1 MSAILT
7 ISSTDYDLYFAPPRP
22 QDDVRPLNPM
32 YKTSGLVLPPDP
44 TFPAGDLNT
53 LVWPVTG
60 LSHYAYGHVLV
71 ANEVAVTLG
80 TTCTLK
86 LTDAA
91 ADSAREFALYVLDR
105 RPYVDTRATLG
116 TAPASDD
123 DGVLFDGWVLTLVDA
138 RFLRRSSIKPADAIA
153 SNTWGDL
160 IHDLITLAGFTSPS
174 ASAINA
180 KVLGDFGNPTGL
192 AWAPEAL
199 QSESYSV
206 GADAAAMAVGL
217 RILYAPDGT
226 VYVDTAANSETRYA
240 AWLSRN
246 DWRTGGISVDRYAA
260 PLRVRCDGDDVNLPS
275 PTPRL
280 ADTDVAMLDKQT
292 TAFRTAWVQ
301 TFSDWAADTAP
312 HGTLNG
318 FPLPPMT
325 GAVQHV
331 QYRLSEGVTRVHA
344 HPARYPLPFT
354 RNFNARPGA
363 SAFPAGPR
371 LNVVTNVCDD
381 AYGVRTL
388 EMVTITLPAGA
399 TVSAPWCVDAP
410 DCCVIPD
417 EETETV
423 ACCPDTPLPHTLYAT
438 VAGRGTFPLLWDG
451 FNKWVA
457 TGNWPECANA
467 DRLPNGDWIFYV
479 ECVDTDA
486 NITPDT
492 WRSTWNGGSTFADS
506 TTCDP
511 LQLVFL
517 DCDLHA
523 TGGPCAATLYDITVT
538 T

>member
-160 IHDLITLAGFTSPS
+160 IYDLITLAGFTSPS

-260 PLRVRCDGDDVNLPS
+260 PLRVRCDGVDVNLPS

-354 RNFNARPGA
+354 RNFNVRPGA
-363 SAFPAGPR
+363 SAFPAGPCID
-371 LNVVTNVCDD
+371 VVTKVCQD
-381 AYGVRTL
+381 AYGTL
-388 EMVTITLPAGA
+388 TVEYTNICLPAGA
-399 TVSAPWCVDAP
+399 TVGTPFCATPATDCCDSSSGAGPCTSAQTDTRYTVATVSHKTGDCTCMPDTLIYAGSPGTAPWESLWTTNTCPGNVEWKLYCTAGVWDLRCGGVSCTAVSAGAGILVFDSP
-410 DCCVIPD
+410 D
-417 EETETV
+417 
-423 ACCPDTPLPHTLYAT
+423 L
-438 VAGRGTFPLLWDG
+438 G
-451 FNKWVA
+451 
-457 TGNWPECANA
+457 AN
-467 DRLPNGDWIFYV
+467 
-479 ECVDTDA
+479 C
-486 NITPDT
+486 
-492 WRSTWNGGSTFADS
+492 GGS
-506 TTCDP
+506 
-511 LQLVFL
+511 
-517 DCDLHA
+517 
-523 TGGPCAATLYDITVT
+523 GGSVRITLTY
-538 T
+538 